1 MFEKWNRRKVRN
13 LFILPAICCALALTL
28 GACGVGKKAA
38 LRKAADKAGLIVSKN
53 GKTITGVK
61 NKNMASVDIPDG
73 ITTIGEFAFSEC
85 NSLTEATIPDSVTSI
100 ERYAFYYCSLSDI
113 TIPDGVTSIGECTF
127 AFCESLEH
135 VTIPSSVIEIGKSA
149 FDYCCSLRSIT
160 IPEGVQ
166 YIGKRAFANC
176 SLTSVTIPDS
186 VIIIEE
192 DAFDYCRS
200 LRSITIPDRF
210 SIVEVEKWFGAWGVP
225 SGCKIIRKSGTATET
240 TRYEPPKKNNLQL
253 APKKIK
259 TYDDVA
265 KESLRREIN
274 NLYSIDKENAQKR
287 AAEEAS
293 RRSEEENRRIREEIR
308 KIEETRKEAV
318 SDHTPAP
325 VSVTPPRPPRPARVS
340 PPRPPRPARVSPPR
354 PARVS
359 PPRPPRPY
367 R

>member
-61 NKNMASVDIPDG
+61 DKNMTSVDIPDG
-73 ITTIGEFAFSEC
+73 ITTIGEFAFYEC
-85 NSLTEATIPDSVTSI
+85 KSLTEATIPDSVTSI

-113 TIPDGVTSIGECTF
+113 TIPD
-127 AFCESLEH
+127 H

-149 FDYCCSLRSIT
+149 FEYCRSLRSIT

-166 YIGKRAFANC
+166 YIGKSAFANC

-192 DAFDYCRS
+192 DAFANCFIE
-200 LRSITIPDRF
+200 SITIPDRF

-225 SGCKIIRKSGTATET
+225 SGCKIIRKSGTSTET
-240 TRYEPPKKNNLQL
+240 TRYEPPQKNNLQL

-354 PARVS
+354 PPRPARVSSPRPARVS
-359 PPRPPRPY
+359 PPPPPRSY